1 MELLEQIEAFLA
13 ARNMKP
19 SRFGLEALNDPRFVF
34 DLREGKRDIKMSTG
48 RRVARFMLEYVEPS
62 KADASEAA

>member
-19 SRFGLEALNDPRFVF
+19 SRFGLLALRDPRFVF
-34 DLREGKRDIKMSTG
+34 DLREGKRDIKMSTAQK
-48 RRVARFMLEYVEPS
+48 VVRFMVEHVEPA
-62 KADASEAA
+62 KADAA